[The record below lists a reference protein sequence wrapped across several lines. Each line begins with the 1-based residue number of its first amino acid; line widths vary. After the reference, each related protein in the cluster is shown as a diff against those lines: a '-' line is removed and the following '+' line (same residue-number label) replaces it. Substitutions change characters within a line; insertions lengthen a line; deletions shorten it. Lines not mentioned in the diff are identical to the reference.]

1 MEYKPILFNTDMV
14 RAIQEGRKTQTRR
27 VIRPQPLSPICYIMA
42 GSHHGKWNYMDE
54 KTADAWD
61 MADKLPIGG
70 IPEEEKKRLWTPP
83 CHTDDILWVR
93 ETWCRLYYNDPDGY
107 THYDQPMYYYFA
119 DGRPDIELR
128 DDDGRTL
135 DDQRIRWRPSIH
147 MPKEAARIFLRVTNV
162 RVDRLKN
169 ITEKEIRAEGEV
181 DSCCMC
187 SFNLGYDAH
196 EINCGKN
203 IHRAVDCPLHML
215 YPDIGFFGLWDCTIK
230 PEERKRYGW
239 QANPWVWVITF
250 ERTDKPKNWAERI
263 NHGTDYTG

>member
-27 VIRPQPLSPICYIMA
+27 IIKPQPIGPLCYIMA
-42 GSHHGKWNYMDE
+42 GSHHGKWNYVDE

-70 IPEEEKKRLWTPP
+70 IPEQEKERLWTPP

-93 ETWCRLYYNDPDGY
+93 ETWCFHGNPKAGRPM
-107 THYDQPMYYYFA
+107 HYDYRA
-119 DGRPDIELR
+119 DRGPLY
-128 DDDGRTL
+128 DDAGF
-135 DDQRIRWRPSIH
+135 IACWRPSIH
-147 MPKEAARIFLRVTNV
+147 MPKEAARIFLKVTNV

-187 SFNLGYDAH
+187 SFNLGYDEH

-203 IHRAVDCPLHML
+203 IQRAVDCPLHMQ
-215 YPDIGFFGLWDCTIK
+215 YPDIGFFGLWDSTIK
-230 PEERKRYGW
+230 PEDRKRYGW

-250 ERTDKPKNWAERI
+250 ERTDKPKNWAERM
-263 NHGTDYTG
+263 NHGTDHTS